1 MESRQKRISQ
11 VFMNEFKILRN
22 DKKTLA
28 SFILGPIII
37 LGLIGAVTTM
47 TGGTGLAAFERMKA
61 AVVDED
67 NSRFSHALVSRFQQS
82 DQITVK
88 YTTTDRASAMLM
100 FEKGEVDVIYIIE
113 NGFDNKLRTYYLS
126 GGSQGK
132 ATMDII
138 VDTSWVTPPSAALA
152 VGNAVLLDFFQRDAI
167 PIILNLPQGQQV
179 PPEQLQQLIAKLSP
193 INTPLQAPYGENQ
206 LFAILLPTVVPL
218 MLVSFSLQLSGLAI
232 VGERMTGTLSRIL
245 KTPIRKSEIVIGKAL
260 AYTGLAIVQTLG
272 VVAVSLLFGLSA
284 KSGVIPYF
292 IGLFLTSY
300 SACAL
305 GILFSSFSTSDKAV
319 IQIGNTVAL
328 LLNALGGA
336 IIPLSSMAPPL
347 QAAGEL
353 LPVYNSVTALRD
365 IVLKGLG
372 PDAWLPYMAYL
383 ALFGT
388 LTLVVAVVVFR
399 FTKIE

>member
-1 MESRQKRISQ
+1 MESRQKRIRQ
-11 VFMNEFKILRN
+11 VFMNEFKMLRN

-28 SFILGPIII
+28 SFILGPI
-37 LGLIGAVTTM
+37 LVLSLIGVATSI
-47 TGGTGLAAFERMKA
+47 TGNTSLAEFERMKA

-67 NSRFSHALVSRFQQS
+67 NTQLSQALVARFQQS
-82 DQITVK
+82 DQLTVK
-88 YTTTDRASAMLM
+88 YTTTDPTSAKLM
-100 FEKGEVDVIYIIE
+100 FEKGEVDVIYVIE
-113 NGFDNKLRTYYLS
+113 NGFDNKLRTYYLH

-138 VDTSWVTPPSAALA
+138 VDTSWVTPPSAAQA
-152 VGNAVLLDFFQRDAI
+152 AGNLVLLDFFQKDAI
-167 PIILNLPQGQQV
+167 PIILNLPKGQQV
-179 PPEQLQQLIAKLSP
+179 PPEQLQQLIVKLSP

-218 MLVSFSLQLSGLAI
+218 MLVSFSLQLSGLSI
-232 VGERMTGTLSRIL
+232 VGERTRGTLSRIL
-245 KTPIRKSEIVIGKAL
+245 KTPVRKSEIVIGKAM
-260 AYTGLAIVQTLG
+260 AYTTVAVVQTLG
-272 VVAVSLLFGLSA
+272 VVLVSLFFGLSA

-305 GILFSSFSTSDKAV
+305 GILFSTFSTSEKAV

-328 LLNALGGA
+328 FLNALGGA

-347 QAAGEL
+347 QAVGEI

-365 IVLKGLG
+365 VILKGLG
-372 PDAWLPYMAYL
+372 PDAWLPFMAYL
-383 ALFGT
+383 LVFGT
-388 LTLVVAVVVFR
+388 IMLVLAVVVFR